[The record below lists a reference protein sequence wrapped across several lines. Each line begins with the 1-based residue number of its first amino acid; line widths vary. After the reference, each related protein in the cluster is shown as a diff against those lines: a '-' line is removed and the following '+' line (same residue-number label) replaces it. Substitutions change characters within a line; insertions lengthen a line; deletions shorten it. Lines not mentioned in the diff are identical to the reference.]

1 MLVREMTERAYEGI
15 RERERE
21 IGEISSLCLCERE
34 LTSERETMERK
45 KRELYKDKIE

>member
-15 RERERE
+15 REREKNSERE

-34 LTSERETMERK
+34 RVDE
-45 KRELYKDKIE
+45 